1 MDQSYQRTWSVKCT
15 LIKFAGDSKLEGTS
29 WHVERQVCH
38 SEQPRGMGRQELYEF
53 QQNKCKDLLLG
64 RNNSLQHYRVGTDQL
79 ESTSAGKDLKA
90 LVDRK
95 LNTSQQWQHLELFN
109 RSIAR
114 QLKEVITCLY
124 LAFVLFWL
132 PNTRKILINWSEF
145 SGGHQGNQGVGEL
158 GLWGEAVGL
167 GLVQSGEEMA
177 LEGLDCSPPALPT
190 G

>member
-1 MDQSYQRTWSVKCT
+1 
-15 LIKFAGDSKLEGTS
+15 
-29 WHVERQVCH
+29 
-38 SEQPRGMGRQELYEF
+38 MGRQELYEF

-114 QLKEVITCLY
+114 K
-124 LAFVLFWL
+124 
-132 PNTRKILINWSEF
+132 
-145 SGGHQGNQGVGEL
+145 
-158 GLWGEAVGL
+158 
-167 GLVQSGEEMA
+167 
-177 LEGLDCSPPALPT
+177 
-190 G
+190 